1 MTKPSFVHELARFS
15 SGIPGLDR
23 ILDGGFFV
31 GGVYLVEGVPGA
43 GKTILA
49 NQICFHHAKNSGRA
63 LYVTLLAESHSR
75 LLQHLQGLTFFDPE
89 AIPER
94 LTYVSGFRVLED
106 EGLKGM
112 MDLLRKELRS
122 HHATLVVL
130 DGFAAVGE
138 SAESD
143 RAFKKLVH
151 ELQVHAGLARCTFF
165 LLSSGVA
172 TTVQPVHTMVDGLV
186 RLTDHAFNVRTEREL
201 QVQKFRGSN
210 YLRGVHTF
218 SITDRGIDVYPR
230 IEAMRDLASD
240 PSSGERLSTGVA
252 KIDAMLGGG
261 LMSDTTTMVLGPTGV
276 GKTCLGYSF
285 LGDSSERQPGLLFT
299 FYETPSRARHK
310 ANGLGLDFD
319 GLIERGALEIQW
331 QPPVESSL
339 DRIGNRILE
348 AVERREVR
356 RLFIDGFNALEH
368 CSPYPERIPQ
378 FFAALAQRLRS
389 RGVTTIYAAEIH
401 DIFSPHIVPP
411 TAGLSPLLESLIVMR
426 FSEIDA
432 RLRRVLSIMKL
443 RDSDFDSRLCEF
455 EITRAGLKVSD
466 LVKDVEAVLT
476 GVAHVRSKGVTSK
489 AKGGAKGGARSPKK
503 PRKRAQRRR

>member
-1 MTKPSFVHELARFS
+1 MTKQSFVNELARFS

-31 GGVYLVEGVPGA
+31 GGVYLVEGVPGS

-122 HHATLVVL
+122 HHASLVVL

-143 RAFKKLVH
+143 NAFKKLVH

-186 RLTDHAFNVRTEREL
+186 RLTDHVFGVRAEREL

-210 YLRGVHTF
+210 YLRGIHTF
-218 SITDRGIDVYPR
+218 NISDRGIDVYPR
-230 IEAMRDLASD
+230 IEAMKDTGAD
-240 PSSGERLSTGVA
+240 PAIGERLSLGVP
-252 KIDAMLGGG
+252 KLDAMLSGG
-261 LMSDTTTMVLGPTGV
+261 LMSETTTMLLGPTGV
-276 GKTCLGYSF
+276 GKTCLGYTF
-285 LGDSSERQPGLLFT
+285 LAQSNEQQPGLLFT
-299 FYETPSRARHK
+299 FYETPARARHK
-310 ANGLGLDFD
+310 AAGLGLDFD
-319 GLIERGALEIQW
+319 GLMERGALEIQW

-339 DRIGNRILE
+339 DRVGNRILE
-348 AVERREVR
+348 AVERRQVR

-368 CSPYPERIPQ
+368 CAAYPERIPQ

-389 RGVTTIYAAEIH
+389 RGVTTVYSAEIH
-401 DIFSPHIVPP
+401 DIFAPHITPP
-411 TAGLSPLLESLIVMR
+411 AIGLSPLLESLIVMR

-432 RLRRVLSIMKL
+432 RLRRVISVMKL
-443 RDSDFDSRLCEF
+443 RDSGFDSRLCEF
-455 EITRAGLKVSD
+455 EITHAGVKVSD
-466 LVKDVEAVLT
+466 TLPDAEAMLT
-476 GVAHVRSKGVTSK
+476 GVAHVRSKGEKPKSGA
-489 AKGGAKGGARSPKK
+489 AKGGAKSPKK

>member
-1 MTKPSFVHELARFS
+1 MTKPSFVNELSRFS

-23 ILDGGFFV
+23 VLDGGFFA
-31 GGVYLVEGVPGA
+31 GGVYLVEGVPGS

-49 NQICFHHAKNSGRA
+49 NQICFHHAKNGGRT

-75 LLQHLQGLTFFDPE
+75 LLQHLQGMTFFEPE

-122 HHATLVVL
+122 HHASLVIL

-138 SAESD
+138 SADSD

-186 RLTDHAFNVRTEREL
+186 RLTDHVFGVRAEREL

-218 SITDRGIDVYPR
+218 NISDHGIDVYPR
-230 IEAMRDLASD
+230 IEAMRDTGSD
-240 PSSGERLSTGVA
+240 PSTGERLSTGIP
-252 KIDAMLGGG
+252 KLDAMLSGG
-261 LMSDTTTMVLGPTGV
+261 LMSETTTMVLGPTGV

-285 LGDSSERQPGLLFT
+285 LAQSNDQQPGLLFT
-299 FYETPSRARHK
+299 FYETPQRARHK
-310 ANGLGLDFD
+310 AGGLGLDFD
-319 GLIERGALEIQW
+319 GLIESGALEIQW

-339 DRIGNRILE
+339 DRVGNRILE
-348 AVERREVR
+348 AVERRGVR

-368 CSPYPERIPQ
+368 CAAYPERIPQ

-389 RGVTTIYAAEIH
+389 RGVTTVYAAEIH
-401 DIFSPHIVPP
+401 DIFSPHITPP
-411 TAGLSPLLESLIVMR
+411 ALGLSPLLESLIVMR

-432 RLRRVLSIMKL
+432 ELRRVISVMKL
-443 RDSDFDSRLCEF
+443 RDSGFDSRLCEF
-455 EITRAGLKVSD
+455 EITHACVKVSD
-466 LVKDVEAVLT
+466 TLPDAEGMLT
-476 GVAHVRSKGVTSK
+476 GVAHAKSKGVK
-489 AKGGAKGGARSPKK
+489 PEAGRAAKGGAKSPKK
-503 PRKRAQRRR
+503 PHKRARRR